1 MARAHVASTVFT
13 YSTVTVNLVRLQ
25 LYTYAK
31 RHILILKD
39 RCANSPPVSTFRVSR
54 RGPAPRPATPC
65 SIAPC
70 LASSCVRGT
79 DTCTHVYRTPRAD
92 SRPGVRACAIVP
104 TPHVPQRGARVRV
117 QRDWTA
123 AGDRAPTREDDQSVS
138 GLVVLSPLSLT
149 CGPWMLFA
157 HIIIVCDSYYLST
170 IYPALRYSVPHAYC
184 LLAYASLL
192 PARTV

>member
-1 MARAHVASTVFT
+1 MADETAVHAHWSAVGLARAHVASTVFT

-123 AGDRAPTREDDQSVS
+123 AGAETGHRRVRRSRISQS
-138 GLVVLSPLSLT
+138 P
-149 CGPWMLFA
+149 
-157 HIIIVCDSYYLST
+157 DSSSC
-170 IYPALRYSVPHAYC
+170 LRSV
-184 LLAYASLL
+184 
-192 PARTV
+192 